1 MKKLL
6 TFCLLVVS
14 VITLSACGDSNKKEE
29 VHYADKDFL
38 NSFVVGLQKR
48 WDYVESDQGK
58 KDSDDKYSDYIVK
71 ANEYELNS
79 LKNYKDEKF
88 KDSKLQEKAIAYIN
102 AINKNI
108 DTAKKYTGFDLLEKS
123 EASHSERT
131 VILTEIIKEYKPKF
145 DEKYQKYA
153 DDLMKKDKEYYVE
166 MELGYETD
174 TYDAEGKKTRIYDG
188 IIEYDEQNVRDV
200 INSFVGIQDQIP
212 PMYSA
217 LKVNGK
223 KMYEMAREGIEI
235 ERKPRRVEI
244 YSIRDITIK
253 GKMITFYVEVSSGTY
268 IRSLVRDIGE
278 KLSFWATMTK
288 LIRTKID
295 KFSLENTFL
304 FEEIEKLDNKE
315 ELIID
320 IESLFD
326 YEHIILSKNELL
338 KLSNGMTTILELSK
352 HTISNAEDL
361 TNKKLKVYSSNN
373 EFVGIAN
380 ILKFDESNMYIK
392 RDKYFVLNP
401 NIST

>member
-1 MKKLL
+1 MKKDGIILL
-6 TFCLLVVS
+6 
-14 VITLSACGDSNKKEE
+14 NKVKGIS
-29 VHYADKDFL
+29 
-38 NSFVVGLQKR
+38 SF
-48 WDYVESDQGK
+48 
-58 KDSDDKYSDYIVK
+58 
-71 ANEYELNS
+71 
-79 LKNYKDEKF
+79 
-88 KDSKLQEKAIAYIN
+88 KAINQI
-102 AINKNI
+102 KWNI
-108 DTAKKYTGFDLLEKS
+108 GASKIGHAGTLDPMAEGLMVVMVNSATKFS
-123 EASHSERT
+123 E
-131 VILTEIIKEYKPKF
+131 
-145 DEKYQKYA
+145 
-153 DDLMKKDKEYYVE
+153 DLMKKDKEYYVE

-174 TYDAEGKKTRIYDG
+174 TYDAEGKKTKIYDG

-217 LKVNGK
+217 LKVNGR

-253 GKMITFYVEVSSGTY
+253 GKRITFYVEVSSGTY

-295 KFSLENTFL
+295 KYSLENAFL
-304 FEEIEKLDNKE
+304 FEEIEKSENKE
-315 ELIID
+315 ELIIV

-352 HTISNAEDL
+352 HAISNMEDL

-380 ILKFDESNMYIK
+380 ILKFDESNMFIK

>member
-1 MKKLL
+1 MKKDGIILL
-6 TFCLLVVS
+6 
-14 VITLSACGDSNKKEE
+14 NKVKGIS
-29 VHYADKDFL
+29 
-38 NSFVVGLQKR
+38 SF
-48 WDYVESDQGK
+48 
-58 KDSDDKYSDYIVK
+58 
-71 ANEYELNS
+71 
-79 LKNYKDEKF
+79 
-88 KDSKLQEKAIAYIN
+88 KAINQI
-102 AINKNI
+102 KWNI
-108 DTAKKYTGFDLLEKS
+108 G
-123 EASHSERT
+123 ASKIGHAGTLDPMAEGLMVVMVNSAT
-131 VILTEIIKEYKPKF
+131 KF
-145 DEKYQKYA
+145 S

-174 TYDAEGKKTRIYDG
+174 TYDAEGKKTKIYDG

-200 INSFVGIQDQIP
+200 INSFIGIQDQIP

-253 GKMITFYVEVSSGTY
+253 GQMITFYVEVSSGTY

-288 LIRTKID
+288 LIRTRID
-295 KFSLENTFL
+295 KHSLENAFL
-304 FEEIEKLDNKE
+304 FEEIEKTENKE
-315 ELIID
+315 ELVID

-326 YEHIILSKNELL
+326 YEQITLLKNELL

-352 HTISNAEDL
+352 YGISNVGDL

>member
-1 MKKLL
+1 MKKDGIILL
-6 TFCLLVVS
+6 
-14 VITLSACGDSNKKEE
+14 NKVKGIS
-29 VHYADKDFL
+29 
-38 NSFVVGLQKR
+38 SF
-48 WDYVESDQGK
+48 
-58 KDSDDKYSDYIVK
+58 
-71 ANEYELNS
+71 
-79 LKNYKDEKF
+79 
-88 KDSKLQEKAIAYIN
+88 KAINQI
-102 AINKNI
+102 KWNI
-108 DTAKKYTGFDLLEKS
+108 G
-123 EASHSERT
+123 ASKIGHAGTLDPMAEGLMVVMVNSAT
-131 VILTEIIKEYKPKF
+131 KF
-145 DEKYQKYA
+145 S

-174 TYDAEGKKTRIYDG
+174 TYDTEGKKTKIYDG

-200 INSFVGIQDQIP
+200 INSFIGIQDQIP

-253 GKMITFYVEVSSGTY
+253 GQMITFYVEVSSGTY

-278 KLSFWATMTK
+278 ELSFWATMTK

-326 YEHIILSKNELL
+326 YEQITLSKNELL

-352 HTISNAEDL
+352 YGISNVGDL

>member
-1 MKKLL
+1 MKKDGIILL
-6 TFCLLVVS
+6 
-14 VITLSACGDSNKKEE
+14 NKVKGIS
-29 VHYADKDFL
+29 
-38 NSFVVGLQKR
+38 SF
-48 WDYVESDQGK
+48 
-58 KDSDDKYSDYIVK
+58 
-71 ANEYELNS
+71 
-79 LKNYKDEKF
+79 
-88 KDSKLQEKAIAYIN
+88 KAINQI
-102 AINKNI
+102 KWNI
-108 DTAKKYTGFDLLEKS
+108 G
-123 EASHSERT
+123 ASKIGHAGTLDPMAEGLMVVMVNSAT
-131 VILTEIIKEYKPKF
+131 KF
-145 DEKYQKYA
+145 S

-174 TYDAEGKKTRIYDG
+174 TYDAEGKKTKIYDG
-188 IIEYDEQNVRDV
+188 IIEYNEQNVRDV
-200 INSFVGIQDQIP
+200 INSFIGIQDQIP

-253 GKMITFYVEVSSGTY
+253 GQMITFYVEVSSGTY

-326 YEHIILSKNELL
+326 YEHITLSKNELL

-352 HTISNAEDL
+352 YGISNAGDL

>member
-1 MKKLL
+1 MKKDGIILL
-6 TFCLLVVS
+6 
-14 VITLSACGDSNKKEE
+14 NKVKGIS
-29 VHYADKDFL
+29 
-38 NSFVVGLQKR
+38 SF
-48 WDYVESDQGK
+48 
-58 KDSDDKYSDYIVK
+58 
-71 ANEYELNS
+71 
-79 LKNYKDEKF
+79 
-88 KDSKLQEKAIAYIN
+88 N
-102 AINKNI
+102 AINQIKWNI
-108 DTAKKYTGFDLLEKS
+108 GASKIGHAGTLDPMAEGLMVVMVNSATKFS
-123 EASHSERT
+123 E
-131 VILTEIIKEYKPKF
+131 
-145 DEKYQKYA
+145 
-153 DDLMKKDKEYYVE
+153 DLMKKDKEYYVE

-174 TYDAEGKKTRIYDG
+174 TYDAEGKKTKIYDG

-217 LKVNGK
+217 LKVNGR

-253 GKMITFYVEVSSGTY
+253 GEMITFYVEVSSGTY

-295 KFSLENTFL
+295 KYSLENAFL

-352 HTISNAEDL
+352 HAISNMEDL

-380 ILKFDESNMYIK
+380 ILKFDESNMFIK

>member
-1 MKKLL
+1 MKKDGIILL
-6 TFCLLVVS
+6 
-14 VITLSACGDSNKKEE
+14 NKVKGIS
-29 VHYADKDFL
+29 
-38 NSFVVGLQKR
+38 SF
-48 WDYVESDQGK
+48 
-58 KDSDDKYSDYIVK
+58 
-71 ANEYELNS
+71 
-79 LKNYKDEKF
+79 
-88 KDSKLQEKAIAYIN
+88 KAINQI
-102 AINKNI
+102 KWNI
-108 DTAKKYTGFDLLEKS
+108 G
-123 EASHSERT
+123 ASKIGHAGTLDPMAEGLMVVMVNSAT
-131 VILTEIIKEYKPKF
+131 KF
-145 DEKYQKYA
+145 S

-174 TYDAEGKKTRIYDG
+174 TYDAEGKKTKIYDG
-188 IIEYDEQNVRDV
+188 IIEYNEQNVRDV
-200 INSFVGIQDQIP
+200 INSFIGIQDQIP

-235 ERKPRRVEI
+235 ERKPRRVEM

-253 GKMITFYVEVSSGTY
+253 GQMITFYVEVSSGTY

-278 KLSFWATMTK
+278 ELSFWATMTK
-288 LIRTKID
+288 LIRTRID
-295 KFSLENTFL
+295 KHSLENAFL
-304 FEEIEKLDNKE
+304 FEEIEKSDNKE

-326 YEHIILSKNELL
+326 YEHITLSKNELL

-352 HTISNAEDL
+352 YGISNAEDL

>member
-1 MKKLL
+1 MKKDGIILL
-6 TFCLLVVS
+6 
-14 VITLSACGDSNKKEE
+14 NKVKGIS
-29 VHYADKDFL
+29 
-38 NSFVVGLQKR
+38 SF
-48 WDYVESDQGK
+48 
-58 KDSDDKYSDYIVK
+58 
-71 ANEYELNS
+71 
-79 LKNYKDEKF
+79 
-88 KDSKLQEKAIAYIN
+88 N
-102 AINKNI
+102 AINQIKWNI
-108 DTAKKYTGFDLLEKS
+108 G
-123 EASHSERT
+123 ASKIGHAGTLDPMAEGLMVVMVNSAT
-131 VILTEIIKEYKPKF
+131 KF
-145 DEKYQKYA
+145 S

-174 TYDAEGKKTRIYDG
+174 TYDTEGKKTKIYDG

-200 INSFVGIQDQIP
+200 INSFIGIQDQIP

-253 GKMITFYVEVSSGTY
+253 GQMITFYVEVSSGTY

-288 LIRTKID
+288 LIRTRID
-295 KFSLENTFL
+295 KHSLENAFL
-304 FEEIEKLDNKE
+304 FEEIEKTENKE
-315 ELIID
+315 ELVID

-326 YEHIILSKNELL
+326 YEHITLSKNELL

-352 HTISNAEDL
+352 YGISNVGDL

-373 EFVGIAN
+373 KFVGIAN
-380 ILKFDESNMYIK
+380 ILKCDESNMYIK

>member
-1 MKKLL
+1 MKKDGIILL
-6 TFCLLVVS
+6 
-14 VITLSACGDSNKKEE
+14 NKVKGIS
-29 VHYADKDFL
+29 
-38 NSFVVGLQKR
+38 SF
-48 WDYVESDQGK
+48 
-58 KDSDDKYSDYIVK
+58 
-71 ANEYELNS
+71 
-79 LKNYKDEKF
+79 
-88 KDSKLQEKAIAYIN
+88 KAINQI
-102 AINKNI
+102 KWNI
-108 DTAKKYTGFDLLEKS
+108 G
-123 EASHSERT
+123 ASKIGHAGTLDPMAEGLMVVMVNSAT
-131 VILTEIIKEYKPKF
+131 KF
-145 DEKYQKYA
+145 S

-380 ILKFDESNMYIK
+380 ILKSDEGNMYIK

>member
-1 MKKLL
+1 MKKDGIILL
-6 TFCLLVVS
+6 
-14 VITLSACGDSNKKEE
+14 NKVKGIS
-29 VHYADKDFL
+29 
-38 NSFVVGLQKR
+38 SF
-48 WDYVESDQGK
+48 
-58 KDSDDKYSDYIVK
+58 
-71 ANEYELNS
+71 
-79 LKNYKDEKF
+79 
-88 KDSKLQEKAIAYIN
+88 KAINQI
-102 AINKNI
+102 KWNI
-108 DTAKKYTGFDLLEKS
+108 G
-123 EASHSERT
+123 ASKIGHAGTLDPMAEGLMVVMVNSAT
-131 VILTEIIKEYKPKF
+131 KF
-145 DEKYQKYA
+145 S

-174 TYDAEGKKTRIYDG
+174 TYDAEGKKTKIHDG

-200 INSFVGIQDQIP
+200 INSFIGIQDQIP

-253 GKMITFYVEVSSGTY
+253 GQMITFYVEVSSGTY

-288 LIRTKID
+288 LIRTRID
-295 KFSLENTFL
+295 KHSLENAFL
-304 FEEIEKLDNKE
+304 FEEIEKIENKE

-326 YEHIILSKNELL
+326 YEHITLSKNELL

-352 HTISNAEDL
+352 YGISNAGDL

>member
-1 MKKLL
+1 MKKDGIILL
-6 TFCLLVVS
+6 
-14 VITLSACGDSNKKEE
+14 NKIKGIS
-29 VHYADKDFL
+29 
-38 NSFVVGLQKR
+38 SF
-48 WDYVESDQGK
+48 
-58 KDSDDKYSDYIVK
+58 
-71 ANEYELNS
+71 
-79 LKNYKDEKF
+79 
-88 KDSKLQEKAIAYIN
+88 KAINQI
-102 AINKNI
+102 KWNI
-108 DTAKKYTGFDLLEKS
+108 GASKIGHAGTLDPMAEGLMVVMVNSATKFS
-123 EASHSERT
+123 E
-131 VILTEIIKEYKPKF
+131 
-145 DEKYQKYA
+145 
-153 DDLMKKDKEYYVE
+153 DLMKKDKEYYVE

-174 TYDAEGKKTRIYDG
+174 TYDAEGKKTKIYDG

-217 LKVNGK
+217 LKVNGR

-253 GKMITFYVEVSSGTY
+253 GEMITFYVEVSSGTY

-295 KFSLENTFL
+295 KYSLENAFL

-352 HTISNAEDL
+352 HAISNMEDL

-380 ILKFDESNMYIK
+380 ILKFDESNMFIK

>member
-1 MKKLL
+1 
-6 TFCLLVVS
+6 
-14 VITLSACGDSNKKEE
+14 
-29 VHYADKDFL
+29 
-38 NSFVVGLQKR
+38 
-48 WDYVESDQGK
+48 
-58 KDSDDKYSDYIVK
+58 
-71 ANEYELNS
+71 
-79 LKNYKDEKF
+79 
-88 KDSKLQEKAIAYIN
+88 
-102 AINKNI
+102 
-108 DTAKKYTGFDLLEKS
+108 
-123 EASHSERT
+123 
-131 VILTEIIKEYKPKF
+131 
-145 DEKYQKYA
+145 
-153 DDLMKKDKEYYVE
+153 
-166 MELGYETD
+166 
-174 TYDAEGKKTRIYDG
+174 
-188 IIEYDEQNVRDV
+188 
-200 INSFVGIQDQIP
+200 
-212 PMYSA
+212 MYSA
-217 LKVNGK
+217 LKVNGR

-253 GKMITFYVEVSSGTY
+253 GEMITFYVEVSSGTY

-295 KFSLENTFL
+295 KYSLENAFL

-338 KLSNGMTTILELSK
+338 KLSNGMTTILESSK
-352 HTISNAEDL
+352 HRISNMEDL

>member
-1 MKKLL
+1 MKKDGIILL
-6 TFCLLVVS
+6 
-14 VITLSACGDSNKKEE
+14 NKVKGIS
-29 VHYADKDFL
+29 
-38 NSFVVGLQKR
+38 SF
-48 WDYVESDQGK
+48 
-58 KDSDDKYSDYIVK
+58 
-71 ANEYELNS
+71 
-79 LKNYKDEKF
+79 
-88 KDSKLQEKAIAYIN
+88 KAINQI
-102 AINKNI
+102 KWNI
-108 DTAKKYTGFDLLEKS
+108 G
-123 EASHSERT
+123 ASKIGHAGTLDPMAEGLMVVMVNSAT
-131 VILTEIIKEYKPKF
+131 KF
-145 DEKYQKYA
+145 S

-253 GKMITFYVEVSSGTY
+253 GEMITFYVEVSSGTY

-295 KFSLENTFL
+295 KYSLENAFL

>member
-1 MKKLL
+1 MKKDGIILL
-6 TFCLLVVS
+6 
-14 VITLSACGDSNKKEE
+14 NKVKGIS
-29 VHYADKDFL
+29 
-38 NSFVVGLQKR
+38 SF
-48 WDYVESDQGK
+48 
-58 KDSDDKYSDYIVK
+58 
-71 ANEYELNS
+71 
-79 LKNYKDEKF
+79 
-88 KDSKLQEKAIAYIN
+88 KAINQI
-102 AINKNI
+102 KWNI
-108 DTAKKYTGFDLLEKS
+108 G
-123 EASHSERT
+123 ASKIGHAGTLDPMAEGLMVVMVNSAT
-131 VILTEIIKEYKPKF
+131 KF
-145 DEKYQKYA
+145 S

-174 TYDAEGKKTRIYDG
+174 TYDTEGKKTKIYDG

-200 INSFVGIQDQIP
+200 INSFIGIQDQIP

-253 GKMITFYVEVSSGTY
+253 GQMITFYVEVSSGTY

-288 LIRTKID
+288 LIRTRID
-295 KFSLENTFL
+295 KHSLENAFL
-304 FEEIEKLDNKE
+304 FEEIEKTENKE

-326 YEHIILSKNELL
+326 YEHITLSKNELL

-352 HTISNAEDL
+352 YGISNAGDL

>member
-1 MKKLL
+1 MKKDGIILL
-6 TFCLLVVS
+6 
-14 VITLSACGDSNKKEE
+14 NKVKGIS
-29 VHYADKDFL
+29 
-38 NSFVVGLQKR
+38 SF
-48 WDYVESDQGK
+48 
-58 KDSDDKYSDYIVK
+58 
-71 ANEYELNS
+71 
-79 LKNYKDEKF
+79 
-88 KDSKLQEKAIAYIN
+88 KAINQI
-102 AINKNI
+102 KWNI
-108 DTAKKYTGFDLLEKS
+108 G
-123 EASHSERT
+123 ASKIGHAGTLDPMAEGLMVVMVNSAT
-131 VILTEIIKEYKPKF
+131 KF
-145 DEKYQKYA
+145 S

-174 TYDAEGKKTRIYDG
+174 TYDTEGKKTKIYDG

-200 INSFVGIQDQIP
+200 INSFIGIQDQIP

-253 GKMITFYVEVSSGTY
+253 GQMITFYVEVSSGTY

-288 LIRTKID
+288 LIRTRID
-295 KFSLENTFL
+295 KHSLENAFL
-304 FEEIEKLDNKE
+304 FEEIEKTENKE
-315 ELIID
+315 ELVID

-338 KLSNGMTTILELSK
+338 KLSNGMTTILESSK
-352 HTISNAEDL
+352 HRISNVEDL

>member
-1 MKKLL
+1 MKKDGIILL
-6 TFCLLVVS
+6 
-14 VITLSACGDSNKKEE
+14 NKVKGIS
-29 VHYADKDFL
+29 
-38 NSFVVGLQKR
+38 SF
-48 WDYVESDQGK
+48 
-58 KDSDDKYSDYIVK
+58 
-71 ANEYELNS
+71 
-79 LKNYKDEKF
+79 
-88 KDSKLQEKAIAYIN
+88 KAINQI
-102 AINKNI
+102 KWNI
-108 DTAKKYTGFDLLEKS
+108 G
-123 EASHSERT
+123 ASKIGHAGTLDPMAEGLMVVMVNSAT
-131 VILTEIIKEYKPKF
+131 KF
-145 DEKYQKYA
+145 S

-174 TYDAEGKKTRIYDG
+174 TYDAEGKKTKIYDG

-217 LKVNGK
+217 LKVNGR

-253 GKMITFYVEVSSGTY
+253 GKRITFYVEVSSGTY

-295 KFSLENTFL
+295 KYSLENAFL

-326 YEHIILSKNELL
+326 YEHIILSKNELI
-338 KLSNGMTTILELSK
+338 KLTNRMTTILELSK
-352 HTISNAEDL
+352 HAISNMEDIN
-361 TNKKLKVYSSNN
+361 NKKLKVYSSNN

-380 ILKFDESNMYIK
+380 ILKFDESNMFIK

>member
-1 MKKLL
+1 MKKDGIILL
-6 TFCLLVVS
+6 
-14 VITLSACGDSNKKEE
+14 NKVKGIS
-29 VHYADKDFL
+29 
-38 NSFVVGLQKR
+38 SF
-48 WDYVESDQGK
+48 
-58 KDSDDKYSDYIVK
+58 
-71 ANEYELNS
+71 
-79 LKNYKDEKF
+79 
-88 KDSKLQEKAIAYIN
+88 KAINQI
-102 AINKNI
+102 KWNI
-108 DTAKKYTGFDLLEKS
+108 GASKIGHAGTLDPMAEGLMVVMVNSATKFS
-123 EASHSERT
+123 E
-131 VILTEIIKEYKPKF
+131 
-145 DEKYQKYA
+145 
-153 DDLMKKDKEYYVE
+153 DLMKKDKEYYVE

-174 TYDAEGKKTRIYDG
+174 TYDAEGKKTKIYDG

-217 LKVNGK
+217 LKVNGR

-253 GKMITFYVEVSSGTY
+253 GKRITFYVEVSSGTY

-295 KFSLENTFL
+295 KYSLENAFL
-304 FEEIEKLDNKE
+304 FEEIEKSENKE

-352 HTISNAEDL
+352 HAISNMEDL

-380 ILKFDESNMYIK
+380 ILKFDESNMFIK
-392 RDKYFVLNP
+392 RDKYFVLKP
-401 NIST
+401 KIST

>member
-1 MKKLL
+1 MKKDGIILL
-6 TFCLLVVS
+6 
-14 VITLSACGDSNKKEE
+14 NKVKGIS
-29 VHYADKDFL
+29 
-38 NSFVVGLQKR
+38 SF
-48 WDYVESDQGK
+48 
-58 KDSDDKYSDYIVK
+58 
-71 ANEYELNS
+71 
-79 LKNYKDEKF
+79 
-88 KDSKLQEKAIAYIN
+88 KAINQI
-102 AINKNI
+102 KWNI
-108 DTAKKYTGFDLLEKS
+108 G
-123 EASHSERT
+123 ASKIGHAGTLDPMAEGLMVVMVNSAT
-131 VILTEIIKEYKPKF
+131 KF
-145 DEKYQKYA
+145 S

-174 TYDAEGKKTRIYDG
+174 TYDAEGKKTKIYDG

>member
-1 MKKLL
+1 MKKDGIILL
-6 TFCLLVVS
+6 
-14 VITLSACGDSNKKEE
+14 NKVKGIS
-29 VHYADKDFL
+29 
-38 NSFVVGLQKR
+38 SF
-48 WDYVESDQGK
+48 
-58 KDSDDKYSDYIVK
+58 
-71 ANEYELNS
+71 
-79 LKNYKDEKF
+79 
-88 KDSKLQEKAIAYIN
+88 KAINQI
-102 AINKNI
+102 KWNI
-108 DTAKKYTGFDLLEKS
+108 G
-123 EASHSERT
+123 ASKIGHAGTLDPMAEGLMVVMVNSAT
-131 VILTEIIKEYKPKF
+131 KF
-145 DEKYQKYA
+145 S

-174 TYDAEGKKTRIYDG
+174 TYDAEGKKTKIHDG
-188 IIEYDEQNVRDV
+188 IIEYNEQNVRDV
-200 INSFVGIQDQIP
+200 INSFIGIQDQIP

-253 GKMITFYVEVSSGTY
+253 GQMITFYVEVSSGTY

-288 LIRTKID
+288 LIRTRID
-295 KFSLENTFL
+295 KHSLENAFL
-304 FEEIEKLDNKE
+304 FEEIEKIENKE
-315 ELIID
+315 ELVID

-326 YEHIILSKNELL
+326 YEQITLSKNELL

-352 HTISNAEDL
+352 YGISNVGDL

>member
-1 MKKLL
+1 MKKDGIILL
-6 TFCLLVVS
+6 
-14 VITLSACGDSNKKEE
+14 NKVKGIS
-29 VHYADKDFL
+29 
-38 NSFVVGLQKR
+38 SF
-48 WDYVESDQGK
+48 
-58 KDSDDKYSDYIVK
+58 
-71 ANEYELNS
+71 
-79 LKNYKDEKF
+79 
-88 KDSKLQEKAIAYIN
+88 KAINQI
-102 AINKNI
+102 KWNI
-108 DTAKKYTGFDLLEKS
+108 G
-123 EASHSERT
+123 ASKIGHAGTLDPMAEGLMVVMVNSAT
-131 VILTEIIKEYKPKF
+131 KF
-145 DEKYQKYA
+145 S

-174 TYDAEGKKTRIYDG
+174 TYDAEGKKTKIYDG

-217 LKVNGK
+217 LKVNGR

-253 GKMITFYVEVSSGTY
+253 GKRITFYVEVSSGTY

-295 KFSLENTFL
+295 KYSLENAFL
-304 FEEIEKLDNKE
+304 FEEIEKSENKE

-320 IESLFD
+320 IESLFY

>member
-1 MKKLL
+1 MKKDGIILL
-6 TFCLLVVS
+6 
-14 VITLSACGDSNKKEE
+14 NKVKGIS
-29 VHYADKDFL
+29 
-38 NSFVVGLQKR
+38 SF
-48 WDYVESDQGK
+48 
-58 KDSDDKYSDYIVK
+58 
-71 ANEYELNS
+71 
-79 LKNYKDEKF
+79 
-88 KDSKLQEKAIAYIN
+88 N
-102 AINKNI
+102 AINQIKWNI
-108 DTAKKYTGFDLLEKS
+108 G
-123 EASHSERT
+123 ASKIGHAGTLDPMAEGLMVVMVNSAT
-131 VILTEIIKEYKPKF
+131 KF
-145 DEKYQKYA
+145 S

-174 TYDAEGKKTRIYDG
+174 TYDAEGKKTKIYDG

-200 INSFVGIQDQIP
+200 INSFIGIQDQIP

-253 GKMITFYVEVSSGTY
+253 GQMITFYVEVSSGTY

-288 LIRTKID
+288 LIRTRID
-295 KFSLENTFL
+295 KHSLENAFL
-304 FEEIEKLDNKE
+304 FEEIEKTENKE
-315 ELIID
+315 ELVID

-326 YEHIILSKNELL
+326 YEQITLLKNELL

-352 HTISNAEDL
+352 YGISNVGDL

>member
-1 MKKLL
+1 MKKDGIILL
-6 TFCLLVVS
+6 
-14 VITLSACGDSNKKEE
+14 NKVKGIS
-29 VHYADKDFL
+29 
-38 NSFVVGLQKR
+38 SF
-48 WDYVESDQGK
+48 
-58 KDSDDKYSDYIVK
+58 
-71 ANEYELNS
+71 
-79 LKNYKDEKF
+79 
-88 KDSKLQEKAIAYIN
+88 KAINQI
-102 AINKNI
+102 KWNI
-108 DTAKKYTGFDLLEKS
+108 G
-123 EASHSERT
+123 ASKIGHAGTLDPMAEGLMVVMVNSAT
-131 VILTEIIKEYKPKF
+131 KF
-145 DEKYQKYA
+145 S

-174 TYDAEGKKTRIYDG
+174 TYDTEGKKTKIYDG

-200 INSFVGIQDQIP
+200 INSFIGIQDQIP

>member
-1 MKKLL
+1 MKKDGIILL
-6 TFCLLVVS
+6 
-14 VITLSACGDSNKKEE
+14 NKVKGIS
-29 VHYADKDFL
+29 
-38 NSFVVGLQKR
+38 SF
-48 WDYVESDQGK
+48 
-58 KDSDDKYSDYIVK
+58 
-71 ANEYELNS
+71 
-79 LKNYKDEKF
+79 
-88 KDSKLQEKAIAYIN
+88 KAINQI
-102 AINKNI
+102 KWNI
-108 DTAKKYTGFDLLEKS
+108 G
-123 EASHSERT
+123 ASKIGHAGTLDPMAEGLMVVMVNSAT
-131 VILTEIIKEYKPKF
+131 KF
-145 DEKYQKYA
+145 S

-295 KFSLENTFL
+295 KYSLENAFL

-338 KLSNGMTTILELSK
+338 KLSNGMTTILESSK
-352 HTISNAEDL
+352 HRISNMEDL

>member
-1 MKKLL
+1 MKKDGIILL
-6 TFCLLVVS
+6 
-14 VITLSACGDSNKKEE
+14 NKVKGIS
-29 VHYADKDFL
+29 
-38 NSFVVGLQKR
+38 SF
-48 WDYVESDQGK
+48 
-58 KDSDDKYSDYIVK
+58 
-71 ANEYELNS
+71 
-79 LKNYKDEKF
+79 
-88 KDSKLQEKAIAYIN
+88 KAINQI
-102 AINKNI
+102 KWNI
-108 DTAKKYTGFDLLEKS
+108 G
-123 EASHSERT
+123 ASKIGHAGTLDPMAEGLMVVMVNSAT
-131 VILTEIIKEYKPKF
+131 KF
-145 DEKYQKYA
+145 S

-217 LKVNGK
+217 LKVNGR

-380 ILKFDESNMYIK
+380 ILKSDEGNMYIK

>member
-1 MKKLL
+1 MKKDGIILL
-6 TFCLLVVS
+6 NKVKGISSFKTINQIKWNIGASKIGHAGTLDPMAEGLMVVM
-14 VITLSACGDSNKKEE
+14 VNSAT
-29 VHYADKDFL
+29 
-38 NSFVVGLQKR
+38 
-48 WDYVESDQGK
+48 
-58 KDSDDKYSDYIVK
+58 
-71 ANEYELNS
+71 
-79 LKNYKDEKF
+79 KF
-88 KDSKLQEKAIAYIN
+88 S
-102 AINKNI
+102 
-108 DTAKKYTGFDLLEKS
+108 
-123 EASHSERT
+123 
-131 VILTEIIKEYKPKF
+131 
-145 DEKYQKYA
+145 

-174 TYDAEGKKTRIYDG
+174 TYDAEGKKTKIYDG

-200 INSFVGIQDQIP
+200 INSFIGIQDQIP

-253 GKMITFYVEVSSGTY
+253 GQMITFYVEVSSGTY

-278 KLSFWATMTK
+278 ELSFWATMTK
-288 LIRTKID
+288 LIRTRID
-295 KFSLENTFL
+295 KHSLENAFL
-304 FEEIEKLDNKE
+304 FEEIEKTENKE

-326 YEHIILSKNELL
+326 YEHITLSKNELL

-352 HTISNAEDL
+352 YGISNAEDL

>member
-1 MKKLL
+1 MKKDGIILL
-6 TFCLLVVS
+6 
-14 VITLSACGDSNKKEE
+14 NKIKGIS
-29 VHYADKDFL
+29 
-38 NSFVVGLQKR
+38 SF
-48 WDYVESDQGK
+48 
-58 KDSDDKYSDYIVK
+58 
-71 ANEYELNS
+71 
-79 LKNYKDEKF
+79 
-88 KDSKLQEKAIAYIN
+88 KAINQI
-102 AINKNI
+102 KWNI
-108 DTAKKYTGFDLLEKS
+108 G
-123 EASHSERT
+123 ASKIGHAGTLDPMAEGLMVVMVNSAT
-131 VILTEIIKEYKPKF
+131 KF
-145 DEKYQKYA
+145 S

-174 TYDAEGKKTRIYDG
+174 TYDAEGKKTKIYDG

-217 LKVNGK
+217 LKVNGR

-253 GKMITFYVEVSSGTY
+253 GEMITFYVEVSSGTY

-352 HTISNAEDL
+352 HAISNMEDL

-380 ILKFDESNMYIK
+380 ILKSDEGNMYIK

>member
-1 MKKLL
+1 MKKDGIILL
-6 TFCLLVVS
+6 
-14 VITLSACGDSNKKEE
+14 NKVKGIS
-29 VHYADKDFL
+29 
-38 NSFVVGLQKR
+38 SF
-48 WDYVESDQGK
+48 
-58 KDSDDKYSDYIVK
+58 
-71 ANEYELNS
+71 
-79 LKNYKDEKF
+79 
-88 KDSKLQEKAIAYIN
+88 KAINQI
-102 AINKNI
+102 KWNI
-108 DTAKKYTGFDLLEKS
+108 G
-123 EASHSERT
+123 ASKIGHAGTLDPMAEGLMVVMVNSAT
-131 VILTEIIKEYKPKF
+131 KF
-145 DEKYQKYA
+145 S

-174 TYDAEGKKTRIYDG
+174 TYDAEGKKTKIYDG

-217 LKVNGK
+217 LKVNGR

-253 GKMITFYVEVSSGTY
+253 GEMITFYVEVSSGTY

-295 KFSLENTFL
+295 KYSLENAFL

-338 KLSNGMTTILELSK
+338 KLSNGMTTILESSK
-352 HTISNAEDL
+352 HRISNMEDL

-380 ILKFDESNMYIK
+380 ILKSDEGNMYIK

>member
-1 MKKLL
+1 MKKDGIILL
-6 TFCLLVVS
+6 
-14 VITLSACGDSNKKEE
+14 NKVKGIS
-29 VHYADKDFL
+29 
-38 NSFVVGLQKR
+38 SF
-48 WDYVESDQGK
+48 
-58 KDSDDKYSDYIVK
+58 
-71 ANEYELNS
+71 
-79 LKNYKDEKF
+79 
-88 KDSKLQEKAIAYIN
+88 KAINQI
-102 AINKNI
+102 KWNI
-108 DTAKKYTGFDLLEKS
+108 G
-123 EASHSERT
+123 ASKIGHAGTLDPMAEGLMVVMVNSAT
-131 VILTEIIKEYKPKF
+131 KF
-145 DEKYQKYA
+145 S

-174 TYDAEGKKTRIYDG
+174 TYDAEGKKTKIYDG

-253 GKMITFYVEVSSGTY
+253 GQMITFYVEVSSGTY

>member
-1 MKKLL
+1 MKKDGIILL
-6 TFCLLVVS
+6 
-14 VITLSACGDSNKKEE
+14 NKVKGIS
-29 VHYADKDFL
+29 
-38 NSFVVGLQKR
+38 SF
-48 WDYVESDQGK
+48 
-58 KDSDDKYSDYIVK
+58 
-71 ANEYELNS
+71 
-79 LKNYKDEKF
+79 
-88 KDSKLQEKAIAYIN
+88 KAINQI
-102 AINKNI
+102 KWNI
-108 DTAKKYTGFDLLEKS
+108 G
-123 EASHSERT
+123 ASKIGHAGTLDPMAEGLMVVMVNSAT
-131 VILTEIIKEYKPKF
+131 KF
-145 DEKYQKYA
+145 S

-174 TYDAEGKKTRIYDG
+174 TYDAEGKKTKIYDG

-200 INSFVGIQDQIP
+200 INSFIGIQDQIP

-235 ERKPRRVEI
+235 ERKPRRVEM

-253 GKMITFYVEVSSGTY
+253 GQMITFYVEVSSGTY

-278 KLSFWATMTK
+278 ELSFWATMTK
-288 LIRTKID
+288 LIRTRID
-295 KFSLENTFL
+295 KHSLENAFL
-304 FEEIEKLDNKE
+304 FEEIEKTENKE

-326 YEHIILSKNELL
+326 YEHITLSKNELL

-352 HTISNAEDL
+352 YGISNAEDL

>member
-1 MKKLL
+1 MKKDGIILL
-6 TFCLLVVS
+6 
-14 VITLSACGDSNKKEE
+14 NKVKGIS
-29 VHYADKDFL
+29 
-38 NSFVVGLQKR
+38 SF
-48 WDYVESDQGK
+48 
-58 KDSDDKYSDYIVK
+58 
-71 ANEYELNS
+71 
-79 LKNYKDEKF
+79 
-88 KDSKLQEKAIAYIN
+88 KAINQI
-102 AINKNI
+102 KWNI
-108 DTAKKYTGFDLLEKS
+108 G
-123 EASHSERT
+123 ASKIGHAGTLDPMAEGLMVVMVNSAT
-131 VILTEIIKEYKPKF
+131 KF
-145 DEKYQKYA
+145 S

-174 TYDAEGKKTRIYDG
+174 TYDAEGKKTKIYDG

-295 KFSLENTFL
+295 KYSLENAFL

>member
-1 MKKLL
+1 MKKDGIILL
-6 TFCLLVVS
+6 
-14 VITLSACGDSNKKEE
+14 NKVKGIS
-29 VHYADKDFL
+29 
-38 NSFVVGLQKR
+38 SF
-48 WDYVESDQGK
+48 
-58 KDSDDKYSDYIVK
+58 
-71 ANEYELNS
+71 
-79 LKNYKDEKF
+79 
-88 KDSKLQEKAIAYIN
+88 KAINQI
-102 AINKNI
+102 KWNI
-108 DTAKKYTGFDLLEKS
+108 G
-123 EASHSERT
+123 ASKIGHAGTLDPMAEGLMVVMVNSAT
-131 VILTEIIKEYKPKF
+131 KF
-145 DEKYQKYA
+145 S

-174 TYDAEGKKTRIYDG
+174 TYDAEGKKTKIYDG

-200 INSFVGIQDQIP
+200 INSFIGIQDQIP

-253 GKMITFYVEVSSGTY
+253 GQMITFYVEVSSGTY

-278 KLSFWATMTK
+278 ELSFWATMTK
-288 LIRTKID
+288 LIRTRID
-295 KFSLENTFL
+295 KHSLENAFL
-304 FEEIEKLDNKE
+304 FEEIEKTENKE

-326 YEHIILSKNELL
+326 YEHITLSKNELL

-352 HTISNAEDL
+352 YGISNAEDL

>member
-1 MKKLL
+1 MKKDGIILL
-6 TFCLLVVS
+6 
-14 VITLSACGDSNKKEE
+14 NKIKGIS
-29 VHYADKDFL
+29 
-38 NSFVVGLQKR
+38 SF
-48 WDYVESDQGK
+48 
-58 KDSDDKYSDYIVK
+58 
-71 ANEYELNS
+71 
-79 LKNYKDEKF
+79 
-88 KDSKLQEKAIAYIN
+88 KAINQI
-102 AINKNI
+102 KWNI
-108 DTAKKYTGFDLLEKS
+108 GASKIGHAGTLDPMAEGLMVVMVNSATKFSEDL
-123 EASHSERT
+123 
-131 VILTEIIKEYKPKF
+131 I
-145 DEKYQKYA
+145 
-153 DDLMKKDKEYYVE
+153 KKDKEYYVE

-174 TYDAEGKKTRIYDG
+174 TYDAEGKKTKIYDG

-217 LKVNGK
+217 LKVNGR

-253 GKMITFYVEVSSGTY
+253 GKRITFYVEVSSGTY

-295 KFSLENTFL
+295 KYSLENAFL
-304 FEEIEKLDNKE
+304 FEEIEKSENKE

-338 KLSNGMTTILELSK
+338 KLSNGMTTILESSK
-352 HTISNAEDL
+352 HRISNMEDL

-380 ILKFDESNMYIK
+380 ILKFDESNMFIK

>member
-1 MKKLL
+1 MKKDGIILL
-6 TFCLLVVS
+6 
-14 VITLSACGDSNKKEE
+14 NKVKGIS
-29 VHYADKDFL
+29 
-38 NSFVVGLQKR
+38 SF
-48 WDYVESDQGK
+48 
-58 KDSDDKYSDYIVK
+58 
-71 ANEYELNS
+71 
-79 LKNYKDEKF
+79 
-88 KDSKLQEKAIAYIN
+88 N
-102 AINKNI
+102 AINQIKWNI
-108 DTAKKYTGFDLLEKS
+108 G
-123 EASHSERT
+123 ASKIGHAGTLDPMAEGLMVVMVNSAT
-131 VILTEIIKEYKPKF
+131 KF
-145 DEKYQKYA
+145 S

-174 TYDAEGKKTRIYDG
+174 TYDTEGKKTKIYDG

-200 INSFVGIQDQIP
+200 INSFIGIQDQIP

-253 GKMITFYVEVSSGTY
+253 GQMITFYVEVSSGTY

-288 LIRTKID
+288 LIRTRID
-295 KFSLENTFL
+295 KHSLENAFL
-304 FEEIEKLDNKE
+304 FEEIEKIENKE
-315 ELIID
+315 ELVID

-326 YEHIILSKNELL
+326 YEQITLSKNELL

-352 HTISNAEDL
+352 YGISNVGDL